1 MSASKVV
8 AGEYCVNPRILI
20 VDDALF
26 MRSMI
31 RDVLTSSGR
40 YEVVGEAHN
49 GREAVEKFQELLP
62 DLVMMDIVMPE
73 MDGIQATREILKLN
87 PKMKIVICSALG
99 QEPLVIESIAAGA
112 RDFIVKPF
120 TPEKALEIIDQV
132 WKTEK

>member
-1 MSASKVV
+1 M
-8 AGEYCVNPRILI
+8 NPRILI

-40 YEVVGEAHN
+40 YEVVGEANN
-49 GREAVEKFQELLP
+49 GREAVEKFQQLLP
-62 DLVMMDIVMPE
+62 DLITMDIVMPE